1 RTRRTRTGQT
11 LPRRT
16 WTDFGPTTSARGWG
30 RTLGCGRTEPEVSS
44 DGDLAQRIDLRLL
57 ARHDALDPV
66 AERGLEHADALDQRG
81 ELARFHRRGLI
92 RAPHRG
98 VERDV
103 AFDGDG
109 TERRGGEGDLEAE
122 LVAGVADGHTVALPH
137 GGDRCEV
144 DLFGRQRIR
153 RGGVHEHEPVAV
165 EDLDGAVEGL
175 PVGHARGAED
185 GLAGG

>member
-1 RTRRTRTGQT
+1 ASARPAVAGPATGAEAPA
-11 LPRRT
+11 PRRVNRACRPSSAR
-16 WTDFGPTTSARGWG
+16 TDFGPTTSARGWG
-30 RTLGCGRTEPEVSS
+30 RTLGCGRAEPELSS

-109 TERRGGEGDLEAE
+109 AERRGGEGDLEAE
-122 LVAGVADGHTVALPH
+122 LVAGVADGHTVAL
-137 GGDRCEV
+137 
-144 DLFGRQRIR
+144 
-153 RGGVHEHEPVAV
+153 
-165 EDLDGAVEGL
+165 
-175 PVGHARGAED
+175 
-185 GLAGG
+185 